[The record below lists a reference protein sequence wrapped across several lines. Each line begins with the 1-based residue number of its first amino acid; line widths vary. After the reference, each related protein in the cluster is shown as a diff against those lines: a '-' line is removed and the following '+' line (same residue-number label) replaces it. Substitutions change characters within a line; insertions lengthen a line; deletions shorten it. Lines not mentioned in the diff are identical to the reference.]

1 MEWSTLKRRPL
12 LLPPMAGVRSCGISG
27 MPSRTWP
34 GSSSAALDTFYRCVF
49 KNDIGVLMYWL

>member
-12 LLPPMAGVRSCGISG
+12 LLPPMAGVRSCGIPG

-34 GSSSAALDTFYRCVF
+34 GSSSAALDTFYRYVF
-49 KNDIGVLMYWL
+49 LKMI